1 MVKSKVVEDA
11 LASLQVVEWQT
22 LPPPAQRAL
31 FAGLTRMVLEMLKA
45 DITPTGK
52 RRTNVDRDRRSGE
65 NEDKVALLFTAVA
78 ALHFEAMDDEQL
90 RRLFSVLHGSA
101 GVVQEILQARMSLQ
115 LGEED

>member
-1 MVKSKVVEDA
+1 MAKYQTIEDA
-11 LASLQVVEWQT
+11 LASLHAVDWES
-22 LPPPAQRAL
+22 LPPPARREL
-31 FAGLTRMVLEMLKA
+31 FAGLTSIILEMMKA
-45 DITPTGK
+45 DITPMGK

-65 NEDKVALLFTAVA
+65 NEDKVALIYAACA

-115 LGEED
+115 LGESE

>member
-1 MVKSKVVEDA
+1 MRPKVVEDA
-11 LASLQVVEWQT
+11 LASLYAVDWKA
-22 LPPPAQRAL
+22 LPPPAQREL
-31 FAGLTRMVLEMLKA
+31 FAGLTSIIIEMMKA

-65 NEDKVALLFTAVA
+65 NEDKVALLFTAVTS
-78 ALHFEAMDDEQL
+78 LHFEAMDDEQL

-115 LGEED
+115 LGDKG